1 MGSYDRQTSMRLLP
15 IAVSVLMAGAA
26 CGGDNTASVASSG
39 KGGPSN
45 APSARA
51 GETRYTATTT
61 VLESPDHGPQ
71 LCLGGVQESY
81 PPQCGG
87 PDVIGWDWDV
97 VQGEESANG
106 TTWGTYTVVG
116 TWDGEALTLTEPAAS
131 PEPPDPTDRD
141 QPRFSTPCP
150 EPEAGWK
157 VVDESATSEQAMQAA
172 IEYARSQSTVGGVWM
187 DQSIN
192 PVFDENPIDESRTND
207 PATFILN
214 VSFTGDLEAHEAAIR
229 ELWGGLLC
237 VSEAPVTAAKLAEIR
252 AEVEADVGDFLS
264 SSINEVEGR
273 VEIGVAVDDGLQER
287 VDERYGSGVV
297 DVQAQLR
304 PVDA

>member
-1 MGSYDRQTSMRLLP
+1 MGSYDRHTSMRLLM
-15 IAVSVLMAGAA
+15 IVVCVLLAGAA
-26 CGGDNTASVASSG
+26 CGGEDTASVATSG
-39 KGGPSN
+39 KAEPPD
-45 APSARA
+45 APSAA
-51 GETRYTATTT
+51 DDGTRYRATTT

-81 PPQCGG
+81 PPQCSG
-87 PDVIGWDWDV
+87 PEVIGWDWDV

-131 PEPPDPTDRD
+131 PEPPDSTDSD

-150 EPEAGWK
+150 EPAAGWK
-157 VVDESATSEQAMQAA
+157 VVDESATSDQAMQAA
-172 IEYARSQSTVGGVWM
+172 IGYARSQPTVGGVWI

-192 PVFDENPIDESRTND
+192 PAFDENPIEESRTND
-207 PATFILN
+207 PTRLILN
-214 VSFTGDLEAHEAAIR
+214 VSFTDDLEAHEAAIR
-229 ELWGGLLC
+229 GIWGGLLC
-237 VSEAPVTAAKLAEIR
+237 VSEAPVTAAELAEIR
-252 AEVEADVGDFLS
+252 AEVEADVGDFLFS
-264 SSINEVEGR
+264 STNEVEGR
-273 VEIGVAVDDGLQER
+273 VHIGVAVDDGLQER

>member
-1 MGSYDRQTSMRLLP
+1 MRLLP
-15 IAVSVLMAGAA
+15 IVVSVLLAGAA
-26 CGGDNTASVASSG
+26 CGGDDPTSVTSSG
-39 KGGPSN
+39 KGGPPDR
-45 APSARA
+45 PSAEA
-51 GETRYTATTT
+51 GKTRYITTTT

-116 TWDGEALTLTEPAAS
+116 TWDGQALTLTEPAAS
-131 PEPPDPTDRD
+131 PEPLDSTDRD

-150 EPEAGWK
+150 EPEDGWK

-172 IEYARSQSTVGGVWM
+172 IEYARSQPTVGGVWI

-207 PATFILN
+207 PIRSILN
-214 VSFTGDLEAHEAAIR
+214 VSFADDLEAHEAAIR
-229 ELWGGLLC
+229 QIWGGPLC
-237 VSEAPVTAAKLAEIR
+237 VSEAPATAADLAEIR
-252 AEVEADVGDFLS
+252 AQVEADVGDFLS
-264 SSINEVEGR
+264 SSINEVDGQ
-273 VEIGVAVDDGLQER
+273 VEIAVVIDDGLQQR
-287 VDERYGSGVV
+287 FDERYGSGVV
-297 DVQAQLR
+297 DVQARLR
-304 PVDA
+304 PVDG